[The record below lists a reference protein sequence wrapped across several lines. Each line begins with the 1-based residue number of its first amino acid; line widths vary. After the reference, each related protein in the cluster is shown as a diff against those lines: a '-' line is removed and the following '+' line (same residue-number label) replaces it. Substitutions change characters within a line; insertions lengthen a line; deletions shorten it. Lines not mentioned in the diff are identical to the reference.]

1 MDTASAYE
9 LTFVLSFDSL
19 DEYQEKIDA
28 LTGIEQFSSISRPQ
42 VGVKTGFTLSEPDDV
57 MAVFTWFTDA
67 LKERTGLSDSKLLAY
82 LSQQEN
88 DLSITAE
95 AIKVRIMH

>member
-1 MDTASAYE
+1 M
-9 LTFVLSFDSL
+9 
-19 DEYQEKIDA
+19 
-28 LTGIEQFSSISRPQ
+28 
-42 VGVKTGFTLSEPDDV
+42 KTGFTLSEPDDV

-88 DLSITAE
+88 ELI
-95 AIKVRIMH
+95 